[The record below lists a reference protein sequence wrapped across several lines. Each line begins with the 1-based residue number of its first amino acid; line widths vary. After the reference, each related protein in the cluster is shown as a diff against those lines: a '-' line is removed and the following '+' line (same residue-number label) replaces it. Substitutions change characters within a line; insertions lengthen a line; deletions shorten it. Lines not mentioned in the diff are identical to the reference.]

1 MASVK
6 CTPVAHEIGK
16 QKYVNQP
23 LNLGNKWYMELF
35 EYIYIERERK
45 RERHT
50 HTHKCLKV
58 WFNALMRPLQSHN
71 STQM

>member
-1 MASVK
+1 
-6 CTPVAHEIGK
+6 
-16 QKYVNQP
+16 
-23 LNLGNKWYMELF
+23 MELF

-45 RERHT
+45 GERHT

>member
-23 LNLGNKWYMELF
+23 VNLGNKWYMELF
-35 EYIYIERERK
+35 EYIYIYIYIYIERER
-45 RERHT
+45 ER
-50 HTHKCLKV
+50 
-58 WFNALMRPLQSHN
+58 
-71 STQM
+71 